1 MTDLG
6 LVIGNKNYSSWS
18 MRPWVAL
25 RQAGIPFEEVQL
37 WFDDNGRARGAERYS
52 PTGQVPVLLVEGAPV
67 WDSLAICE
75 TAAELFPEKRLWP
88 SDAKAR
94 ALARSACSE
103 MHSGFRSLRGAM
115 PMNIRAFLPGKGMS
129 EAVGR
134 DIRRVVALWDDCRRR
149 FGAGSPLLFGQF
161 TVADA
166 YFAPV
171 VMRFLTYA
179 VSLPS
184 AAQDY
189 VEAVRN
195 LPAVAEW
202 MAAARRE
209 TAFVAA
215 DEPYA
220 ERKGGG
226 RREA

>member
-1 MTDLG
+1 
-6 LVIGNKNYSSWS
+6 
-18 MRPWVAL
+18 
-25 RQAGIPFEEVQL
+25 
-37 WFDDNGRARGAERYS
+37 
-52 PTGQVPVLLVEGAPV
+52 
-67 WDSLAICE
+67 
-75 TAAELFPEKRLWP
+75 
-88 SDAKAR
+88 
-94 ALARSACSE
+94 
-103 MHSGFRSLRGAM
+103 
-115 PMNIRAFLPGKGMS
+115 MNIRAFLPGKGMS

-209 TAFVAA
+209 TVFVAA

-220 ERKGGG
+220 ERK
-226 RREA
+226 